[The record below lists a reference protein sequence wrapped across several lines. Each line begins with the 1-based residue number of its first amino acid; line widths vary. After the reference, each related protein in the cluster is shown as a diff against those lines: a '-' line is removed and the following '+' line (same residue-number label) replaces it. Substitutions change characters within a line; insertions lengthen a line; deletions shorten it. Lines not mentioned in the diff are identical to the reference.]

1 MTTFQLSPD
10 QTNAAERVA
19 KAALRFEESVGYPL
33 GVAIVRYHFGDGSA
47 QDVIDELRP
56 FQNADGGFGNGL
68 EVDIASPASNPFAAR
83 LVMSVLLSLREVPED
98 ELVTNLGEWI
108 NSSQADDGDWHFSK
122 EVREDS
128 LAPWFAGWTFPSLNP
143 SCCVTG
149 LGNALGLLSEQTLTR
164 TAGLFGEKASFDQ
177 ARTGEFYNLLP
188 YIEYFS
194 SIEHPGRDRYLVAIS
209 ENINNGTYEDAGHY
223 FDHALGA
230 GPDLVKRLD
239 ATALSTWAVRL
250 LAEPAEDG
258 GWPNPYSESWRPFAT
273 AGAVMTLA
281 KLRNGV

>member
-1 MTTFQLSPD
+1 LTTFKFTPD
-10 QTNAAERVA
+10 QVERANTVAE
-19 KAALRFEESVGYPL
+19 AALRFEKSVGYPL
-33 GVAIVRYHFGDGSA
+33 GVAVVRHHFGDGTA
-47 QDVIDELRP
+47 QDVIAELKP

-68 EVDIASPASNPFAAR
+68 EVDIASHASNPFAAR
-83 LVMSVLLSLREVPED
+83 LAMSVLLSLREAPED
-98 ELVTNLGEWI
+98 KLVTRLGEWL

-128 LAPWFAGWTFPSLNP
+128 LAPWFAAWTFPSLNP

-149 LGNALGLLSEQTLTR
+149 LGHALGLLSDRTLAR
-164 TAGLFGEKASFDQ
+164 TAGLFEEMASPDE
-177 ARTGEFYNLLP
+177 ARTGEFYNVLP

-194 SIEHPGRDRYLVAIS
+194 SIEHPGRDQYRDAIS
-209 ENINNGTYEDAGHY
+209 ENINSSTYEDASHF
-223 FDHALGA
+223 FDHALGG
-230 GPDLVKRLD
+230 GPDLVKRID
-239 ATALSTWAVRL
+239 ASVLSTWADRL

-281 KLRNGV
+281 KLRDGV